1 MYGTVANIR
10 VKAGHGEDLKQV
22 MIEWNAERKPKI
34 KGASTGYLYQMDSD
48 PQDWILVALFDDKE
62 SYVANAEDPEQDVWF
77 RKLMEHLEGEP
88 QWHDG
93 EAFAV

>member
-10 VKAGHGEDLKQV
+10 VKAGHGDDLKQV

-48 PQDWILVALFDDKE
+48 PQDWILGPV
-62 SYVANAEDPEQDVWF
+62 
-77 RKLMEHLEGEP
+77 R
-88 QWHDG
+88 
-93 EAFAV
+93 